1 MNAVRHFLDLI
12 DVGAADLRK
21 MIECGA
27 RHEGKAAAQ

>member
-12 DVGAADLRK
+12 DVSATDLRK
-21 MIECGA
+21 MIEFCA